1 MLFRLGPDFKH
12 YDWGSR
18 GQLSAFL
25 GLSSSG
31 LPEAEAWFG
40 SHPLSGTTVHTDG
53 GVIAFNDWLLSRH
66 SSFDL
71 LVKLLSASQA
81 LSIQVHPNEQDAQRG
96 FDRENLK
103 AIAQDSPE
111 RIFKDPRPK
120 PELIVALS
128 PDFRALIGFVDE
140 ATLADRLGALVSCG
154 ALPKAIR
161 DWSLSQQH
169 LRAFVERVLADGPE
183 IAHASRALS
192 EWITEESDWSQLEA
206 LGVDAQTLKKV
217 NRGHPADSGLVLAV
231 AMHHVRLDAGNGL
244 FVEPGVVH
252 AYVEGFGLELMLPS
266 DNVVRAGLTTKARHP
281 EAFLQMA
288 TLVGTETPA
297 IIVPETAGGI
307 SRYLGAS
314 MPFELR
320 KIEGHAG
327 ELTLTQDSLIVVEA
341 GHLMASQAND
351 LQKVAQG
358 EVVFAEA
365 SDVVRADEQNTR
377 AWIATSH
384 DSRAA

>member
-1 MLFRLGPDFKH
+1 MLFRLGPDIKH
-12 YDWGSR
+12 YDWGSS
-18 GQLSAFL
+18 GQLSELL
-25 GLSSSG
+25 GLSPSG

-40 SHPLSGTTVHTDG
+40 SHPLSGTTVQTGG
-53 GVIAFNDWLLSRH
+53 GVISFNDWLLSRR

-81 LSIQVHPNEQDAQRG
+81 LSIQVHPNEHDAQRG
-96 FDRENLK
+96 FDRENLD

-111 RIFKDPRPK
+111 RVFKDPRPK

-128 PDFRALIGFVDE
+128 PDFRALIGFVDQ
-140 ATLADRLGALVSCG
+140 ATLAERLEALVSCG
-154 ALPKAIR
+154 ALPSAIH
-161 DWSLSQQH
+161 DWSLSEQH
-169 LRAFVERVLADGPE
+169 PRAFVERVLDEGPDVVD
-183 IAHASRALS
+183 ASRALS
-192 EWITEESDWSQLEA
+192 EWITAGSDWSQLEA
-206 LGVDAQTLKKV
+206 LDVDAQTLKKV
-217 NRGHPADSGLVLAV
+217 NQGHPADSGLLLAV
-231 AMHHVRLDAGNGL
+231 AMHHVRLDAGSGL

-320 KIEGHAG
+320 KIEGNAG
-327 ELTLTQDSLIVVEA
+327 ELTLTKDSLIVVEA
-341 GHLMASQAND
+341 GHLMAGQAND

-365 SDVVRADEQNTR
+365 SDVVRADEQTTR

>member
-12 YDWGSR
+12 YDWGSS

-40 SHPLSGTTVHTDG
+40 SHPLSGTTVDTGG
-53 GVIAFNDWLLSRH
+53 GVISFNDWLLSRH

-96 FDRENLK
+96 FERENLE

-111 RIFKDPRPK
+111 RVFKDPRPK
-120 PELIVALS
+120 PELMVALS

-140 ATLADRLGALVSCG
+140 ATLTERLGALVSCG

-161 DWSLSQQH
+161 DWPLSQQH
-169 LRAFVERVLADGPE
+169 PRAFVERVLADGPE

-192 EWITEESDWSQLEA
+192 EWITAESDWSQLEE

-217 NRGHPADSGLVLAV
+217 NQGHPADSGLVLAV
-231 AMHHVRLDAGNGL
+231 AMHHVRLDVGNGL
-244 FVEPGVVH
+244 FVAPGVVH

-266 DNVVRAGLTTKARHP
+266 DNVLRAGLTTKARHP
-281 EAFLQMA
+281 EGFLQMA
-288 TLVGTETPA
+288 MLVGTETPTP
-297 IIVPETAGGI
+297 IVPQTAGGI

-320 KIEGHAG
+320 KIEGNAG
-327 ELTLTQDSLIVVEA
+327 EFILTQDSLIVVEA
-341 GHLMASQAND
+341 GHLMAGQAND
-351 LQKVAQG
+351 LQKVARG

-365 SDVVRADEQNTR
+365 SGMVRADEPTTR

-384 DSRAA
+384 DIRAA

>member
-1 MLFRLGPDFKH
+1 MLFRLGPDIKH
-12 YDWGSR
+12 YDWGSS
-18 GQLSAFL
+18 GQLSELL
-25 GLSSSG
+25 GLSPSG

-40 SHPLSGTTVHTDG
+40 SHPLSGTTVQTGG

-81 LSIQVHPNEQDAQRG
+81 LSIQVHPNENDAQRG
-96 FDRENLK
+96 FDRENLD

-111 RIFKDPRPK
+111 RVFKDPRPK

-128 PDFRALIGFVDE
+128 PDFRALIGFVDQ
-140 ATLADRLGALVSCG
+140 ATLAERLEALVSCG
-154 ALPKAIR
+154 ALPSAIH
-161 DWSLSQQH
+161 DWSLTEQH
-169 LRAFVERVLADGPE
+169 PRAFVKRVLAGDPE
-183 IAHASRALS
+183 IVHASRALS
-192 EWITEESDWSQLEA
+192 EWITAGSDWSQLEA
-206 LGVDAQTLKKV
+206 LDVDAETLKKV
-217 NRGHPADSGLVLAV
+217 NQGHPADSGLVLAV
-231 AMHHVRLDAGNGL
+231 AMHHVRLDVGSGL

-297 IIVPETAGGI
+297 IIVPQAAGGI

-320 KIEGHAG
+320 KMEGNAG
-327 ELTLTQDSLIVVEA
+327 ELTLTRDSLIVVEA
-341 GHLMASQAND
+341 GHLMAGQAND
-351 LQKVAQG
+351 LQKVARG

-365 SDVVRADEQNTR
+365 SDVVRADEQTTR
-377 AWIATSH
+377 AWIASSH